1 MSNLFQNHFYINLSE
16 REDRKQ
22 NAIEQLSKL
31 GIVPNRMGAIKT
43 EMGIVG
49 CALSHLR
56 CIQEAKIKRYPYV
69 CIFEDDI
76 IIKNENL
83 LIKKV
88 KKLINEDFDVLML
101 SGNNFRPFEEHD
113 DYIKVSKCFT
123 TGAYI
128 IKEHYY
134 DTWLNNLNE
143 GIKLLLQTNNRDY
156 SLDAYNH
163 KLQREDKWWLITPI
177 CCYQMP
183 DYSDIEYKEVD
194 YMSMMLNYD
203 KS

>member
-113 DYIKVSKCFT
+113 DYIKVTKCFT

>member
-1 MSNLFQNHFYINLSE
+1 MSNIFQNHFYINLSE

-43 EMGIVG
+43 EIGIVG

-56 CIQEAKIKRYPYV
+56 CIQEAKIKGYPYV

-113 DYIKVSKCFT
+113 DYIKVTKCFT

-177 CCYQMP
+177 CCYQKP

-194 YMSMMLNYD
+194 YKSIMLNYD
-203 KS
+203 K

>member
-1 MSNLFQNHFYINLSE
+1 MSNLFQNHFYINLAE

-43 EMGIVG
+43 EIGIVG

-113 DYIKVSKCFT
+113 DYIKVTKCFT

-194 YMSMMLNYD
+194 YKSMMLNYD
-203 KS
+203 K

>member
-113 DYIKVSKCFT
+113 DYIKVTKCFT

-143 GIKLLLQTNNRDY
+143 GIKLLLQTKDRNY

>member
-1 MSNLFQNHFYINLSE
+1 MSNLFTNHFYINLSE

-113 DYIKVSKCFT
+113 DYIKVTKCFT

-143 GIKLLLQTNNRDY
+143 GIKLLLQTKDRDY

>member
-43 EMGIVG
+43 EIGIVG

-56 CIQEAKIKRYPYV
+56 CIQEAKIKGYPYV

-113 DYIKVSKCFT
+113 DYIKVTKCFT

-177 CCYQMP
+177 CCYQKP

-194 YMSMMLNYD
+194 YKSIMLNYD
-203 KS
+203 K

>member
-16 REDRKQ
+16 REDRNK

-56 CIQEAKIKRYPYV
+56 CIQEAIIKRYPYV

-113 DYIKVSKCFT
+113 DYIKVTKCFT

-177 CCYQMP
+177 CCYQKP

-194 YMSMMLNYD
+194 YMSIMLNYD
-203 KS
+203 K

>member
-31 GIVPNRMGAIKT
+31 GIEPNRMGAIKT

-113 DYIKVSKCFT
+113 DYIKVTKCFT

-194 YMSMMLNYD
+194 YKSIMLNYD
-203 KS
+203 K

>member
-16 REDRKQ
+16 REDRNK

-56 CIQEAKIKRYPYV
+56 CIQEAIIKRYPYV

-113 DYIKVSKCFT
+113 DYIKVTKCFT

-177 CCYQMP
+177 CCYQKP

-194 YMSMMLNYD
+194 YKSIMLNYD
-203 KS
+203 K

>member
-16 REDRKQ
+16 REDRNK

-56 CIQEAKIKRYPYV
+56 CIQEAKIKGYPYV

-113 DYIKVSKCFT
+113 DYIKVTKCFT

-194 YMSMMLNYD
+194 YKSIMLNYD
-203 KS
+203 K

>member
-1 MSNLFQNHFYINLSE
+1 MSNLFQNHFYINLAE

-113 DYIKVSKCFT
+113 DYIKVTKCFT

-194 YMSMMLNYD
+194 YKSMMLNYD
-203 KS
+203 K

>member
-16 REDRKQ
+16 REDRNK

-43 EMGIVG
+43 EIGIVG

-56 CIQEAKIKRYPYV
+56 CIQEAIIKRYPYV

-113 DYIKVSKCFT
+113 DYIKVTKCFT

-177 CCYQMP
+177 CCYQKP

-194 YMSMMLNYD
+194 YMSIMLNYD
-203 KS
+203 K

>member
-1 MSNLFQNHFYINLSE
+1 MNIFQNHYYINLTE
-16 REDRKQ
+16 RIDRNQ

-31 GIVPNRMGAIKT
+31 GIQPNRMNAVKT

-56 CIQEAKIKRYPYV
+56 CIQEAQINNYPYV

-76 IIKNENL
+76 VIKNEHL
-83 LIKKV
+83 LSRKV
-88 KKLINEDFDVLML
+88 KKLINEPFDVLML

-128 IKEHYY
+128 IKAHYY
-134 DTWLNNLNE
+134 DTWMKNLNE

-156 SLDAYNH
+156 SLDMYNH
-163 KLQREDKWWLITPI
+163 QLQRQDNWWLITPI

-183 DYSDIEYKEVD
+183 DYSDIEKTNVNYK
-194 YMSMMLNYD
+194 SIMLNYD
-203 KS
+203 K

>member
-56 CIQEAKIKRYPYV
+56 CIQEAKIKGYPYV

-113 DYIKVSKCFT
+113 DYIKVTKCFT

-143 GIKLLLQTNNRDY
+143 GIKLLLQTKDRDY

-203 KS
+203 K

>member
-56 CIQEAKIKRYPYV
+56 CIQEAKIKGYPYV

-113 DYIKVSKCFT
+113 DYIKVTKCFT

-194 YMSMMLNYD
+194 YKSIMLNYD
-203 KS
+203 K

>member
-16 REDRKQ
+16 REDRNK

-113 DYIKVSKCFT
+113 DYIKVTKCFT

-194 YMSMMLNYD
+194 YMSIMLNYD
-203 KS
+203 K

>member
-1 MSNLFQNHFYINLSE
+1 MSNLFQNHFYINLAE

-56 CIQEAKIKRYPYV
+56 CIQEAKIKGYPYV

-88 KKLINEDFDVLML
+88 KKLINEDFDILML

-113 DYIKVSKCFT
+113 DYIKVTKCFT

-203 KS
+203 K

>member
-16 REDRKQ
+16 REDRNK

-56 CIQEAKIKRYPYV
+56 CIQEAKIKGYPYV

-88 KKLINEDFDVLML
+88 KKLINEDFDILML

-113 DYIKVSKCFT
+113 DYIKVTKCFT

-203 KS
+203 K

>member
-1 MSNLFQNHFYINLSE
+1 MSNLFQNHFYINLAE

-43 EMGIVG
+43 EIGIVG

-113 DYIKVSKCFT
+113 DYIKVTKCFT

-194 YMSMMLNYD
+194 YKSMMLNYD

>member
-43 EMGIVG
+43 EIGIVG

-113 DYIKVSKCFT
+113 DYIKVTKCFT

-194 YMSMMLNYD
+194 YKSMMLNYD
-203 KS
+203 K